1 MSLSITVFN
10 NALIAQLPSYALVAV
25 KMIQV
30 LALTKD
36 TQLPK
41 IANLIFDGQKHIIK
55 IWLF

>member
-41 IANLIFDGQKHIIK
+41 ISYLIFDWQKHIIK